1 MVKTNIRARLV
12 SAVKIIVFAIACALL
27 VQVIRSA
34 DWARVTSILRS
45 SGPKIILGALP
56 YLFAISVDTLGW
68 QVLLRSLRRHVS
80 FHQLLQ
86 LRFATEAVLLSL
98 PMGPV
103 AAESLKA
110 YLLEKR
116 AGVPAP
122 EGVSSIAAKK
132 NLLMI
137 SLAAFLVT
145 SVFFGYPYLADAS
158 YSILGTGGLPLLILG
173 GASALVFA
181 SMVMSV
187 LLLHGAM
194 AERIHRI
201 LVAIPVRSVRN
212 WLLRRSER
220 FREVD
225 ASFAPIARDRGR
237 LVTVGVLFYI
247 GFLIEA
253 IESYVILRLIGA
265 DISFVQVLAFDASVS
280 LIRSAAVFVPAG
292 LGFQDMGY
300 LAFFHAFAIPDASN
314 VGAAFV
320 LVKRAKEVLWILFG
334 YGMLGLMR
342 HRAARPQPVRRDAKP
357 RVLFIC
363 GSRNQTTQ
371 MHAIARRLE
380 GEIDPTFTPYYVD
393 GILRLWR
400 WLRFIEVSI
409 AGHKMTARCME
420 YLREHGLPIDHGG
433 KTGPYDL
440 VVTCQDAVM
449 PRNILSSKVILVQ
462 EGMTDPEGLMFWLWR
477 RVPWLV
483 PRWFTSTAAT
493 GMSDLYDR
501 FCVASPGYR
510 DFFVHKKGV
519 RADKVVVT
527 GIPNFDN
534 CQKYL
539 LNDFPHRGYVLVC
552 TSDMRE
558 TFRFE
563 NRRKFL
569 ERCADIAAGRQ
580 LVFKLHPNEKLDRA
594 TREIREVSATALV
607 YQTGSAEEMIAN
619 CDVLVTQYSS
629 VSYVGLALGKEV
641 HSYFDVD
648 ELKQL
653 LPLQHGRAAE
663 NIGDVCRALLRDQA
677 TRPLPATE
685 PQALLSA

>member
-1 MVKTNIRARLV
+1 MVKANTRARLV
-12 SAVKIIVFAIACALL
+12 SAVKFIVFAVACGLL
-27 VQVIRSA
+27 VQVVRSA
-34 DWARVTSILRS
+34 DWARVVSILRA
-45 SGPKIILGALP
+45 SGPKIVLAALP

-80 FHQLLQ
+80 FRHLLH

-116 AGVPAP
+116 CGVPAT

-132 NLLMI
+132 NLLML

-158 YSILGTGGLPLLILG
+158 YFILGTQGLPWLILG

-181 SMVMSV
+181 SLLMSV
-187 LLLHGAM
+187 LLVHGAM
-194 AERIHRI
+194 AERIHRG
-201 LVAIPVRSVRN
+201 LVAIPVRAVRD
-212 WLLRRSER
+212 WLLRREER

-225 ASFAPIARDRGR
+225 SHFAPIARDRGR
-237 LVTVGVLFYI
+237 LVHVGVLFYF

-253 IESYVILRLIGA
+253 IESYLILKLIGA
-265 DISFVQVLAFDASVS
+265 DISFIQVLAFDASVS

-300 LAFFHAFAIPDASN
+300 LAFFHAFGVPDASN

-320 LVKRAKEVLWILFG
+320 LVKRAKEVFWILFG
-334 YGMLGLMR
+334 YAMLGLMR
-342 HRAARPQPVRRDAKP
+342 VRPQHAQPRAAGKP
-357 RVLFIC
+357 RVLFVC

-371 MHAIARRLE
+371 MHAVAGKLD
-380 GEIDPTFTPYYVD
+380 GEIEAWFTPYYVD

-409 AGHKMTARCME
+409 AGHKMTERCMT
-420 YLREHGLPIDHGG
+420 YLREHGLPVDHGG
-433 KTGPYDL
+433 RNGPYDL
-440 VVTCQDAVM
+440 VVTCQDVIM
-449 PRNILSSKVILVQ
+449 PRNILGSKVLLVQ
-462 EGMTDPEGLMFWLWR
+462 EGMTDPEGWMFWLWR

-519 RADKVVVT
+519 RAEKVVVT
-527 GIPNFDN
+527 GIPNFDD
-534 CQKYL
+534 CRRYL
-539 LNDFPHRGYVLVC
+539 DNDFPHRGYVLVC

-558 TFRFE
+558 TFRYE

-569 ERCADIAAGRQ
+569 DNCAEIAAGRQ

-594 TREIREVSATALV
+594 TREIREVSPTALI
-607 YQTGSAEEMIAN
+607 YQTGCAEEMIAN
-619 CDVLVTQYSS
+619 SDVLITQYSS
-629 VSYVGLALGKEV
+629 VVYVGLALGKEV
-641 HSYFDVD
+641 HSFFDLD
-648 ELKQL
+648 ELKRL

-663 NIGDVCRALLRDQA
+663 NIGEVCRELLRA
-677 TRPLPATE
+677 PARGALPATE
-685 PQALLSA
+685 PHALLSA